1 MRQGRKE
8 VRNSDNFLAAFN
20 RIEQFLSR
28 RNSSA
33 RYITFTQL
41 VKDQTKSNIV
51 IKRNA
56 DRLIKFA
63 TLRNAIVH
71 ESTQGA
77 YAIAEPHKSVV
88 EEIERLEK
96 ELTNPPKV
104 ITHFNKKVETVKHNN
119 SVADVLKII
128 RDRDYTQFP
137 VYQEEEF
144 IGLLTENGITKWL
157 ARNIEEDIISLEETN
172 LIDILEFEEDVD
184 NYIFIGK
191 EITVYEAEEIFK
203 DFPYTRA
210 RLDALL
216 ITHSGKKKESLLG
229 IITTWDILQL
239 YKT

>member
-1 MRQGRKE
+1 M
-8 VRNSDNFLAAFN
+8 RNSDKFLAAFN
-20 RIEQFLSR
+20 RIEQFLSSG
-28 RNSSA
+28 NSIE
-33 RYITFTQL
+33 RYIPFAQL
-41 VKDQTKSNIV
+41 VRNHTKSNV
-51 IKRNA
+51 TVKRNK
-56 DRLIKFA
+56 DRLLKFA

-71 ESTQGA
+71 QSTQGT

-88 EEIERLEK
+88 EEIEKLEK

-104 ITHFNKKVETVKHNN
+104 ITHFKKKVETFKHNN
-119 SVADVLKII
+119 SIADVLKVI

-137 VYQEEEF
+137 VYQEEKF

-172 LIDILEFEEDVD
+172 LIDILEFEEEVD
-184 NYIFIGK
+184 NYIFIER

-203 DFPYTRA
+203 DFPYTRE

-216 ITHSGKKKESLLG
+216 ITHSGKKTESLLG
-229 IITTWDILQL
+229 IITTWDILQF